1 MAESLFYAV
10 IVGMALALLY
20 DFFRFFRLV
29 FNDKF
34 FLDFIFWMISAVVTF
49 CYLLI
54 FNNGEIR
61 VLYFILI
68 FVGFVAVTLCLSCI
82 SKPVQQKLAKKIK
95 IRLKSFKK
103 VLQNRCTIY
112 YNKLKCAKNFKAK
125 LKGDK
130 NGKGN
135 RQKK

>member
-29 FNDKF
+29 FNDRF
-34 FLDFIFWMISAVVTF
+34 FLDFIFWIISAMVTF

-61 VLYFILI
+61 AIYFVLI
-68 FVGFVAVTLCLSCI
+68 FVGFASITLCLGYV
-82 SKPVQQKLAKKIK
+82 SKPIQQKLAKKIK

-103 VLQNRCTIY
+103 VLQNRCIIY
-112 YNKLKCAKNFKAK
+112 YNKIKCAKGLKAK
-125 LKGDK
+125 PEGDK

-135 RQKK
+135 RKKE

>member
-10 IVGMALALLY
+10 IVGMVLALLY

-61 VLYFILI
+61 ALYLILI
-68 FVGFVAVTLCLSCI
+68 FVGFTAVTLCLRFI

-95 IRLKSFKK
+95 NRLKSFKK

-112 YNKLKCAKNFKAK
+112 YNKLKYAKNFKAK